1 MPAGLVPTSENTVT
15 YDSLPSQTEFE
26 RAAEAGEV
34 DLDTARRE
42 REQQTRMSKRMANF
56 AKVSMSLG
64 KQNEAS
70 RAAADVQAILS
81 GDTNNGQFQLLD
93 PA

>member
-1 MPAGLVPTSENTVT
+1 MPAGNLPTSENTVT

-26 RAAEAGEV
+26 RAADAGEV
-34 DLDTARRE
+34 DQEAARRE

-56 AKVSMSLG
+56 ARISLSLG
-64 KQNEAS
+64 KQSEAS
-70 RAAADVQAILS
+70 RAAADVQGILS
-81 GDTNNGQFQLLD
+81 GDANNGQNQLLD